1 MLDSQTHRRDGEA
14 GSVDRCAVRVN
25 FLRGSARTVKALGF
39 TLVELI
45 IAVAIVAIIGSIA
58 FPSYQSA
65 MNKSRFNVAKRD
77 ILEIEMSMEKYF
89 TRNNR
94 FPATLDEIT
103 NKPDPWGNPYQ
114 YLAMEGASTGQKRKD
129 KSLHP
134 LNTDYDLYSM
144 GPDGKT
150 ATPLTAKAS
159 RDDIVRANNGAFI
172 GWGQDF

>member
-1 MLDSQTHRRDGEA
+1 MGPTRRRGWHGGDKQVS
-14 GSVDRCAVRVN
+14 GSTGNPC
-25 FLRGSARTVKALGF
+25 STGF

-45 IAVAIVAIIGSIA
+45 IAVAIVAIMAAIA
-58 FPSYQSA
+58 VPTYQSA

-77 ILEIEMSMEKYF
+77 ILEIQVQMERYF
-89 TRNNR
+89 TQRNR

-103 NKPDPWGNPYQ
+103 SKPDPWGNPYQ
-114 YLAMEGASTGQKRKD
+114 YLDMDGASVGKKRKD

-144 GPDGKT
+144 GPDGESS
-150 ATPLTAKAS
+150 TPLTAKAS
-159 RDDIVRANNGAFI
+159 RDDIIRANNGAFI

>member
-1 MLDSQTHRRDGEA
+1 MVANKSYRWYGGEMPACPEPDG
-14 GSVDRCAVRVN
+14 DRFRW
-25 FLRGSARTVKALGF
+25 STGF
-39 TLVELI
+39 TLVELV
-45 IAVAIVAIIGSIA
+45 IAVAIVAIIAAIA
-58 FPSYQSA
+58 VPSYQFA

-77 ILEIEMSMEKYF
+77 ILEIQVQMERYF
-89 TRNNR
+89 TQKNR

-103 NKPDPWGNPYQ
+103 TKPDPWGNPYQ
-114 YLAMEGASTGQKRKD
+114 YLDMDGASVGKKRKD